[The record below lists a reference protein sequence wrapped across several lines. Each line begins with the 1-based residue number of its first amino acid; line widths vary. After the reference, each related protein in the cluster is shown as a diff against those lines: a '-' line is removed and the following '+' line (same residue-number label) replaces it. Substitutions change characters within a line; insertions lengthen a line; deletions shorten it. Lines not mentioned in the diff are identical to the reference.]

1 MLCPVC
7 NKEVDDNV
15 DVCPVCG
22 CPLANARAK
31 QDSGSYGWWLLG
43 FFFPLVGLIL
53 WLVWRENTPLRAKR
67 AGWGALIGVIT
78 VVALVILFLLS
89 VFLFGMLVG
98 FLS

>member
-7 NKEVDDNV
+7 NKEVEDNV

-31 QDSGSYGWWLLG
+31 QDSGNYGWWLLG

-78 VVALVILFLLS
+78 VVGLVILFLLA